1 MPYAISRIAKLKQS
15 NIGGS
20 GMHVS
25 RTRVTLNA
33 DPNKLSENQTLIHNN
48 DRDLPLSEVVHNK
61 IHSVHQN
68 RKIRTDAVY
77 AVEILLTASPEYFRP
92 DDPSKY
98 GEYQQ
103 DKLDGWMAASQK
115 WLEDEYGDRIVRAE
129 LHLDEATP
137 HIHAYLVPVDAQ
149 GQLNCK
155 KIFGGR
161 AKMFAF
167 QDSYAAAT
175 KHLGLERGVK
185 ESIAEHTT
193 VKEYYAIVNAASNA
207 LDLDNIQ
214 VLKTKAAAYES
225 MKREKDQLEKRVK
238 LLAQQ
243 RDRVAVE
250 LKDIQAS
257 ILAKLEIDRAMA
269 DKNPL
274 LSIAQVAIELQVD
287 SRTLSPSVGIID
299 LVAAT
304 CKTNLGGALSW
315 LNEKFGAA
323 ATAQLLTHAAQKISH
338 LPQHQFI
345 APGSVKSEWG
355 DVRKYLTEA
364 KSLPAKLVDRLY
376 DDGLIYADE
385 GRRLI
390 CLHRD
395 FNGGTT
401 GATAIDPK
409 IDRQQGELVDGS
421 SLTGGFYYFEDN
433 AQVDAQRVVIVDSPI
448 DAMAY
453 SIVNDPDCPTLYLAI
468 HDGKWIPAN
477 KFGNIEVVV
486 AANLEL
492 FNLPPQAQRH
502 LPIGKNWVAD
512 LKTLTESLLD
522 INTDFPSVV
531 TSLHPERSPS
541 AMIAQIEKQQHLNHE
556 TGEQTTQQQSSSQST
571 PQKNR
576 TMRGR

>member
-33 DPNKLSENQTLIHNN
+33 DPNKLSENQTLIHNH

-115 WLEDEYGDRIVRAE
+115 WLKDEYGDRIVRAE

-193 VKEYYAIVNAASNA
+193 VKEYYEIVNAASGA
-207 LDLDNIQ
+207 LDLDNLQ

-225 MKREKDQLEKRVK
+225 IKREKEQLEQRVK

-250 LKDIQAS
+250 LRYIQAS
-257 ILAKLEIDRAMA
+257 ILAKLEVDRAMA
-269 DKNPL
+269 DQNPSI
-274 LSIAQVAIELQVD
+274 SIAQVAVELQID
-287 SRTLSPSVGIID
+287 PRKLSPSVGIID

-304 CKTNLGGALSW
+304 CKTNLGGTLSW
-315 LNEKFGAA
+315 LNERFGSA

-338 LPQHQFI
+338 LPQHKFI
-345 APGSVKSEWG
+345 APGLVKSEWG

-376 DDGLIYADE
+376 NDGLIYAGD
-385 GRRLI
+385 GGKLI

-395 FNGGTT
+395 FSGGAT
-401 GATAIDPK
+401 GATVIDLNVNHY
-409 IDRQQGELVDGS
+409 QGKFLDGS
-421 SLTGGFYYFEDN
+421 SLTGGFYYFEHN
-433 AQVDAQRVVIVDSPI
+433 AQVAAERVVIVADPI
-448 DAMAY
+448 EAMAY
-453 SIVNDPDCPTLYLAI
+453 ATVNLPDQPTIYLSA
-468 HDGKWIPAN
+468 HKGGFVPAD
-477 KFGNIEVVV
+477 KFSNLDVVV
-486 AANLEL
+486 ATKIGLE
-492 FNLPPQAQRH
+492 NLPERFERHFPSGENWVDDLKSELSKLTTPQAQ
-502 LPIGKNWVAD
+502 IGTRAAEQIQAIEEVRNE
-512 LKTLTESLLD
+512 LIESNHQA
-522 INTDFPSVV
+522 IN
-531 TSLHPERSPS
+531 
-541 AMIAQIEKQQHLNHE
+541 
-556 TGEQTTQQQSSSQST
+556 
-571 PQKNR
+571 QKNR
-576 TMRGR
+576 PLDRGRSGR

>member
-33 DPNKLSENQTLIHNN
+33 DPNKRSENQTLIHNN

-115 WLEDEYGDRIVRAE
+115 WLKDEYGDRIVRAE

-175 KHLGLERGVK
+175 KHLGLERGMK

-193 VKEYYAIVNAASNA
+193 VKEYYAIVNAASGA
-207 LDLDNIQ
+207 LDLDNLQ

-243 RDRVAVE
+243 RDRVAIE

-257 ILAKLEIDRAMA
+257 ILAKVEIDRAMA
-269 DKNPL
+269 AQNPL
-274 LSIAQVAIELQVD
+274 ISILQVAIELQVNP
-287 SRTLSPSVGIID
+287 RELSPSVGIVD
-299 LVAAT
+299 LVAAN

-323 ATAQLLTHAAQKISH
+323 ATAQLLTHSAQKISK
-338 LPQHQFI
+338 LPQHKFI

-364 KSLPAKLVDRLY
+364 KLLPAKLVDRLY
-376 DDGLIYADE
+376 DDGLIYAGE
-385 GRRLI
+385 GGRLI

-395 FNGGTT
+395 FNRGTT
-401 GATAIDPK
+401 GATAIDLKDEQPQK
-409 IDRQQGELVDGS
+409 LLVEGS
-421 SLTGGFYYFEDN
+421 SLTSGFHYFESDPL
-433 AQVDAQRVVIVDSPI
+433 VDVERVVICDDPI
-448 DAMAY
+448 EAMAY
-453 SIVNDPDCPTLYLAI
+453 ATLHLPDRPTIYLSV
-468 HDGKWIPAN
+468 HKGKFVPAD
-477 KFGNIEVVV
+477 KFSNLDVVV
-486 AANLEL
+486 ATKIGLE
-492 FNLPPQAQRH
+492 NLPERFERHFPSGENWVDDLKSELSKLTTPQAQ
-502 LPIGKNWVAD
+502 IGTRAAEQIQAIEEVRNE
-512 LKTLTESLLD
+512 LIESKHQA
-522 INTDFPSVV
+522 IN
-531 TSLHPERSPS
+531 
-541 AMIAQIEKQQHLNHE
+541 
-556 TGEQTTQQQSSSQST
+556 
-571 PQKNR
+571 QKNR
-576 TMRGR
+576 PLDRGRNGR

>member
-115 WLEDEYGDRIVRAE
+115 WLKDEYGDRIVRAE

-193 VKEYYAIVNAASNA
+193 VKEYYEIVNAASGA
-207 LDLDNIQ
+207 LDLDNLQ

-238 LLAQQ
+238 LLAEQ

-250 LKDIQAS
+250 LKNIQAS

-269 DKNPL
+269 AQTPL
-274 LSIAQVAIELQVD
+274 ISIAQVAIELQVD

-376 DDGLIYADE
+376 DDRLIYAGED
-385 GRRLI
+385 GKLI

-401 GATAIDPK
+401 GATAIDLKDEQPQK
-409 IDRQQGELVDGS
+409 LLVEGS
-421 SLTGGFYYFEDN
+421 SLTTGFHYFERDPF
-433 AQVDAQRVVIVDSPI
+433 VDTERVVICDDPI
-448 DAMAY
+448 EAMAY
-453 SIVNDPDCPTLYLAI
+453 ATLHLPARPTLYLSA
-468 HDGKWIPAN
+468 HDGGFVPGN
-477 KFGNIEVVV
+477 KLSAIEIIV
-486 AANLEL
+486 ACDIEL
-492 FNLPPQAQRH
+492 QNLPARFDRH
-502 LPIGKNWVAD
+502 LPIEDSWMND
-512 LKTLTESLLD
+512 LKSELASLTSGQIQIGERDDRQIRVIQEIQQELLD
-522 INTDFPSVV
+522 
-531 TSLHPERSPS
+531 S
-541 AMIAQIEKQQHLNHE
+541 AQQHNRH
-556 TGEQTTQQQSSSQST
+556 
-571 PQKNR
+571 KNPPLDR
-576 TMRGR
+576 NRGGR